1 MWRIRRL
8 IAIRPGEGRRVG
20 LLVALAFVVSAG
32 LMVGQSS
39 IEALF
44 FARYGVERLPTMYLV
59 LGVVMFGVTSG
70 FGPLVAR
77 VGTARA
83 SIAIPAVMALLVVAG
98 RGALAAE
105 VGWITQALWLL
116 QGAGYFVLGLAVW
129 GIAGVVTDTRQAK
142 RFFPLLGAGTVVG
155 SVAGGLATRPLAAW
169 IGTENL
175 LFVWLATLVAAMVLA
190 AVVLAD
196 RPRERK
202 PSCGH
207 PRRASEALTEGL
219 RSVAGSPLMR
229 WLALAS
235 VLFSLLFF
243 SLYLPFSRAATA
255 RFPDPAEL
263 AGFFGQFFGI
273 AAGVAFFL
281 SLFVTNRLLA
291 RFGVPTIALVLP
303 LLYVVAFAGLVVEAG
318 FAFLAVAR
326 FVQVAWMQG
335 GATSAWEAVI
345 NTVPPDRRD
354 QTRAFLYGGPTQVGT
369 VLAGVVALV
378 GERAFSPRL
387 LFGIGLAAA
396 VVATIAMFGVRRWYP
411 RELVRALRE
420 GRPSVF
426 GTTAA
431 GAAALADV
439 RVDASA
445 VGVAVWGLRDGDVR
459 VRRVAAAVLG
469 DIGAPSALGPLREA
483 LEDPDAEVRAAAVR
497 SFGEIDVARAVVGI
511 VRRAA
516 DPEPIVRRAVVD
528 LLGRAQSGPE
538 ANVAVRPMLADPDP
552 GVRGR
557 AAALLAGLGD
567 ARALD
572 VLTELA
578 ASTDA
583 VTRSEVHLAIGAS
596 AAGGREPGGAAS
608 PAFVRLA
615 HDGLRD
621 DVPAV
626 RAAAARALGSLGGG
640 PALDT
645 LVAATADPSPLVREA
660 VADACAA
667 IGAAAV
673 APLLVAL
680 EDAARRD
687 GVLSALQRLPV
698 DGGEESIR
706 RVAATCVAGAVAR
719 HRAGSVI
726 EPGRDARLDL
736 LRDSLRFRADREARA
751 ALRAAALL
759 GAHAEI
765 TVALENLADGD
776 GLRRANALEVIESV
790 VERPLVRPLLAIWDE
805 ATEPSDP
812 APLVA
817 RLTDDPD
824 DWIRA
829 CAALA
834 TTTGGGPMETL
845 TTLSPME
852 RVLFLR
858 KVPLFAEL
866 PPPDLLPVAS
876 VAREVAFDDGE
887 TIAEQGELGEEMHV
901 IVDGEVSV
909 VVREAGAVRVLATRS
924 VGDAVGEM
932 SLLTSEPRI
941 AGLVARGSVRA
952 LSIDRPGFE
961 SILRER
967 PETALGVIRVLCHR
981 LTEARPGAQS
991 EGTDAGESATAST

>member
-1 MWRIRRL
+1 MRRIRRL
-8 IAIRPGEGRRVG
+8 IALRPGEGRPVG
-20 LLVALAFVVSAG
+20 LLVSLAFVVAGG

-44 FARYGVERLPTMYLV
+44 FARYGVDRLPVMYLV

-70 FGPLVAR
+70 FGPVVAR
-77 VGTARA
+77 VGPARA
-83 SIAIPAVMALLVVAG
+83 SIAIPAVMAVLVVAG
-98 RGALAAE
+98 RGALAAD
-105 VGWITQALWLL
+105 VSWITQGLWLL

-129 GIAGVVTDTRQAK
+129 GVAGVVTDTRQAK

-169 IGTENL
+169 IGTANL
-175 LFVWLATLVAAMVLA
+175 LFVWLATLVAAVILA
-190 AVVLAD
+190 AAVLAD
-196 RPRERK
+196 RRRERR
-202 PSCGH
+202 PTRRH
-207 PRRASEALTEGL
+207 PRRASEALTEGF

-255 RFPDPAEL
+255 RYPDPAEL

-291 RFGVPTIALVLP
+291 RFGVPAVALVLP
-303 LLYVVAFAGLVVEAG
+303 VLYVVAFAGLVVEAG
-318 FAFLAVAR
+318 FALLAVAR
-326 FVQVAWMQG
+326 FAQVAWMQG

-369 VLAGVVALV
+369 ILAGAVALV

-396 VVATIAMFGVRRWYP
+396 VIATVAMFGVRRWYP

-426 GTTAA
+426 GATAA

-439 RVDASA
+439 RADASA
-445 VGVAVWGLRDGDVR
+445 VGVAIEGLHDGDVR

-469 DIGAPSALGPLREA
+469 DVGARSALGPLRDA

-497 SFGEIDVARAVVGI
+497 SIGELDVARAAVEIVG
-511 VRRAA
+511 RTA
-516 DPEPIVRRAVVD
+516 DAEPIVRRAVVD
-528 LLGRAQSGPE
+528 VVGRAPRDPE
-538 ANVAVRPMLADPDP
+538 AIDAVRRLLADPDHT
-552 GVRGR
+552 VRCR
-557 AAALLAGLGD
+557 AAALLAWLGD
-567 ARALD
+567 GTAIE

-578 ASTDA
+578 VSTDA
-583 VTRSEVHLAIGAS
+583 VTRSEAHLAIAWS
-596 AAGGREPGGAAS
+596 ADGREAAGAAS
-608 PAFVRLA
+608 LAFARLA
-615 HDGLRD
+615 HDGLSD
-621 DVPAV
+621 EVPAV
-626 RAAAARALGSLGGG
+626 RAAAARALGSLGGI
-640 PALDT
+640 PALDA
-645 LVAATADPSPLVREA
+645 LVGATADPSPLVREA

-667 IGAAAV
+667 VGAAAV
-673 APLLVAL
+673 EPLLVAL
-680 EDAARRD
+680 EDAGRRE
-687 GVLSALQRLPV
+687 GVLSALERLPV
-698 DGGEESIR
+698 DGGAETIR
-706 RVAATCVAGAVAR
+706 RVAATCVAGAVMR
-719 HRAGSVI
+719 HRAGAAI
-726 EPGRDARLDL
+726 EQGRDDRLDL
-736 LRDSLRFRADREARA
+736 LRDSLRFRADREART

-759 GAHAEI
+759 GAHVEI
-765 TVALENLADGD
+765 NVALENLADGD

-805 ATEPSDP
+805 TPEPSDA

-817 RLTDDPD
+817 RLTEDPD

-829 CAALA
+829 CAVLA
-834 TTTGGGPMETL
+834 ATATRGGPMETL

-866 PPPDLLPVAS
+866 PPPDLLPVAT

-909 VVREAGAVRVLATRS
+909 VVRETGAVRVLATRS

-981 LTEARPGAQS
+981 LTEARPGAQADA
-991 EGTDAGESATAST
+991 TDAGESATAST